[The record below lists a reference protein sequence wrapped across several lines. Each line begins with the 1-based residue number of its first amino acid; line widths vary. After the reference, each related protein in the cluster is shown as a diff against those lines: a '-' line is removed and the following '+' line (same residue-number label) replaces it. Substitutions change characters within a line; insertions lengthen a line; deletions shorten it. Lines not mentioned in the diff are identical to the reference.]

1 MGCSNNWCIFLIII
15 LLLCDT
21 GCGCNNGVARAS
33 DCGWFVR
40 PLKSKKKTALPNA
53 RRSKLMRFLKKVRQL
68 CCPFCRGSERQSRA
82 RTQSWLRCDAERSFS
97 P

>member
-33 DCGWFVR
+33 DCGCGC
-40 PLKSKKKTALPNA
+40 TNG
-53 RRSKLMRFLKKVRQL
+53 
-68 CCPFCRGSERQSRA
+68 CGC
-82 RTQSWLRCDAERSFS
+82 
-97 P
+97 